1 MSASVTTRIAIECK
15 FLCFD
20 SRCHF
25 QGVFLLCSSPIKF
38 SLSLVRHTNCGPANV
53 VHGRVG
59 GGGGG
64 VGGGFSPH
72 GAPTTLG
79 LVIVY

>member
-59 GGGGG
+59 AEGLGGGGG
-64 VGGGFSPH
+64 WGGGFHPM
-72 GAPTTLG
+72 GRQLRWD
-79 LVIVY
+79 